1 MKKLFLIVISLL
13 FLNAHSMALKGG
25 VSEDYIPKGFFG
37 SWGVISKLKSTN
49 NPSLFNR
56 ESRDIWS
63 LSGYNN
69 ILFLENFET
78 GAKSQIEVK
87 NKEKDTL
94 KFERKKETKTN
105 EGKIIYKETVEFH
118 LLGNRFS
125 GIDKFIVEKYNSK
138 NSLIEQNI
146 ATYQVE
152 GTKISGST
160 PDLN

>member
-1 MKKLFLIVISLL
+1 MKKIFLVLFSLA
-13 FLNAHSMALKGG
+13 FLSAHSMVLKGG
-25 VSEDYIPKGFFG
+25 VNEDYIPKGFFG
-37 SWGVISKLKSTN
+37 SWGVISKLQNTN

-78 GAKSQIEVK
+78 GAKSQIEIK

-94 KFERKKETKTN
+94 KFQRKKEAKTN

-118 LLGNRFS
+118 LLKNRFS
-125 GIDKFIVEKYNSK
+125 GTDKFIVEKYNLK
-138 NSLIEQNI
+138 NSLIERNEAI
-146 ATYQVE
+146 YQVE